1 MLAIELVKILLGVG
15 AYLLGLVGII
25 WLFLDQDSNLPNS
38 LLILAAISLL
48 TMFHI

>member
-1 MLAIELVKILLGVG
+1 MLAIELLKILLGVG

-25 WLFLDQDSNLPNS
+25 WLFVEQDSNIPNS

-48 TMFHI
+48 IIFHI